1 MVTYIPMNCAPAEL
15 TDLTLTVIGDAAAV
29 VVVVVA
35 VELELVVELVVV
47 VDVVVVREGDI
58 VKARFVVP
66 CRENVVVP
74 PPPLVGV
81 VLANVPAPAPV
92 T

>member
-1 MVTYIPMNCAPAEL
+1 MVTYIPMICAPAEL
-15 TDLTLTVIGDAAAV
+15 TDLTLIVNGDAAVV

-47 VDVVVVREGDI
+47 VEVVVVREGDT
-58 VKARFVVP
+58 VKAKFVVP

-74 PPPLVGV
+74 PPPLVV
-81 VLANVPAPAPV
+81 VLAKDPALAPV